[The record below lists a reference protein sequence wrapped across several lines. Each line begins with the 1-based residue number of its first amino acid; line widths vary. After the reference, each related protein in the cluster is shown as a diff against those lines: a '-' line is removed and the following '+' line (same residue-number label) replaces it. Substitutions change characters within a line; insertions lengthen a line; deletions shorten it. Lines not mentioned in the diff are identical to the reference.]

1 MWICDKCGEQIG
13 NQFDSCWKCSA
24 PKQAP
29 PPADIAHLP
38 PDKQWRLTYKI
49 FRGTFTTWENVFD
62 EACAFANS
70 IDPQRVVS
78 ISHSDANGG
87 IVTVWFWALED

>member
-1 MWICDKCGEQIG
+1 MFGPEA
-13 NQFDSCWKCSA
+13 SA
-24 PKQAP
+24 SARRHRP
-29 PPADIAHLP
+29 PP

-87 IVTVWFWALED
+87 IVTVWFWALEE